1 MIEFLQGNLV
11 GKQPDAAVMEVGGVG
26 YLVRI
31 PLSTYEDLPAEGKKA
46 RVLTHMHVREDEIS
60 LYGFATQPE
69 RELFRMLLGV
79 SQVGPAVALR
89 ALGSCSP
96 AQFKRFILDEDVE
109 SLRTLVKGIG
119 PKTARRLIVE
129 LKGAIEELAV
139 EAARTVRSRAASDA
153 IQALVQL
160 GETRAAAEKAVMA
173 ALERT
178 GEDVDEQRLV
188 QEALAQR

>member
-11 GKQPDAAVMEVGGVG
+11 GKQPDTAVMEVGGVG

-31 PLSTYEDLPAEGKKA
+31 PLSTYEGLPAEGTKA

-129 LKGAIEELAV
+129 LKGPIEELAV